1 VGKEKH
7 MAWHIIGTDLG
18 PCSCDLGCPCILG
31 AMEGDRGW
39 CSAVR
44 LYNIRSGDIDGVD
57 VSGTKIALIADWPSG
72 FLAGNGTGRLY
83 FDPDVSQEQRQA
95 LEALITGQ
103 LGGVF
108 EVIGALIPNFLPSRE
123 ASITIQVDEEGTTR
137 AKVGDIGAVVVKPLR
152 GPQGDVT
159 RLLHGA
165 AAFRDDLVLAD
176 GTGTRFHDPE
186 LREWASGGH
195 GEQVDFDW
203 RA

>member
-1 VGKEKH
+1 
-7 MAWHIIGTDLG
+7 MAWHITGTDLG

-44 LYNIRSGDIDGVD
+44 LYDIRGGHIDGVD
-57 VSGTKIALIADWPSG
+57 VSGTKVALVADWPSG

-83 FDPDVSQEQRQA
+83 FDLGVSQEQRYA

-103 LGGVF
+103 RGGVF
-108 EVIGALIPNFLPSRE
+108 EVIRALVPKFLPSEE
-123 ASITIQVDEEGTTR
+123 ATITIQVDEEGMVQ
-137 AKVGDIGAVVVKPLR
+137 AVVGNIGMVVVKPLR

-165 AAFRDDLVLAD
+165 AAFRDDLILAN
-176 GTGTRFHDPE
+176 GTGTYFRAPE
-186 LREWASGGH
+186 LREWESGGH
-195 GEQVDFDW
+195 GELVEFDW
-203 RA
+203 SG

>member
-1 VGKEKH
+1 
-7 MAWHIIGTDLG
+7 MAWHITGTDFG

-44 LYNIRSGDIDGVD
+44 LYDIRSGNVDGID
-57 VSGTKIALIADWPSG
+57 VSGTKVALVADWPSG

-83 FDPDVSQEQRQA
+83 FDLGVSQEQRVA

-103 LGGVF
+103 RGGVF
-108 EVIGALIPNFLPSRE
+108 EVIGALVPTFLPSEE
-123 ASITIQVDEEGTTR
+123 ASITIQVDEEGTTQ
-137 AKVGDIGAVVVKPLR
+137 AAVGDVGVVVVRPLR
-152 GPQGDVT
+152 GPQGDFT

-165 AAFRDDLVLAD
+165 AAFRDDLILAD
-176 GTGTRFHDPE
+176 GTGTYFRAPE
-186 LREWASGGH
+186 LREWESGGH

-203 RA
+203 SG

>member
-1 VGKEKH
+1 
-7 MAWHIIGTDLG
+7 
-18 PCSCDLGCPCILG
+18 
-31 AMEGDRGW
+31 MEGDRGW

-44 LYNIRSGDIDGVD
+44 LYDIQSGEIDGLD
-57 VSGTKIALIADWPSG
+57 VSGTKVALIADWPSG

-83 FDPDVSQEQRQA
+83 FDPGVSQEQREA

-103 LGGVF
+103 RGGVF
-108 EVIGALIPNFLPSRE
+108 EVIGALVPNFLPSQE
-123 ASITIQVDEEGTTR
+123 APINIEAGDEETR
-137 AKVGDIGAVVVKPLR
+137 ATVGDIGEVMVKPLR

-186 LREWASGGH
+186 MREWESGGH
-195 GEQVDFDW
+195 GERVDFDW
-203 RA
+203 SG

>member
-1 VGKEKH
+1 

-44 LYNIRSGDIDGVD
+44 LYNIQRGEIDGLD
-57 VSGTKIALIADWPSG
+57 VSGTKVALVADWPSG
-72 FLAGNGTGRLY
+72 FLAGNGTGKLY
-83 FDPDVSQEQRQA
+83 FDPGVSQEQREA
-95 LEALITGQ
+95 LESLIKGER
-103 LGGVF
+103 GGVF
-108 EVIGALIPNFLPSRE
+108 EVIGSLVPTFLPSQE
-123 ASITIQVDEEGTTR
+123 APINIEVGEEETR
-137 AKVGDIGAVVVKPLR
+137 ATVGDIGEVVVKPLR

-165 AAFRDDLVLAD
+165 AAFRDDLILAD
-176 GTGTRFHDPE
+176 GSGTRFHDPE
-186 LREWASGGH
+186 LREWESGGH

-203 RA
+203 SA